1 MSFENINET
10 LSSDLAN
17 RIQVGLVRLED
28 IIEGKPVYHGITE
41 EDHALIIGAYEH
53 GIAEGI
59 QHADLI
65 ESLKTIIG
73 EIGPIMPSPSPMRPP
88 TPPKPTGTAPMTPN
102 APQQPNAAANVQI
115 GTQQQPPIN
124 PQNLEKELGDKLK
137 DPTFGKDFAELLARV
152 MQRK

>member
-1 MSFENINET
+1 MGFENINET
-10 LSSDLAN
+10 LSSDLTN
-17 RIQVGLVRLED
+17 RIQSGLVRLED

-41 EDHALIIGAYEH
+41 EDYSLIIGAYQH

-59 QHADLI
+59 EHNDLI

-73 EIGPIMPSPSPMRPP
+73 EIGPIMPTTSPMKPP
-88 TPPKPTGTAPMTPN
+88 VPPKPAGTAPMTPN

-115 GTQQQPPIN
+115 GMQPQTPVN
-124 PQNLEKELGDKLK
+124 PQNLEKEIGDKLK